1 MSSQVAKPNS
11 EEMLRLRELSI
22 EMHRLYL
29 KEKELNNELELRK
42 MEEETK
48 RQLHLMEL
56 DLRQSS

>member
-48 RQLHLMEL
+48 RQLHLTEL